1 MRIICL
7 ITKHC
12 KAMQLTAF
20 VRSISSMNGRTYK
33 VIRVMKLTS
42 IFLLAACLQ
51 LSAKGLGQ
59 SVTLKLKDAPLEKVF
74 VEIEKQTAYTFV
86 YTDNFLQDA
95 RKVTVDISNFSIEKT
110 LEICLKDQPFS
121 YVINDKFIVI
131 KKKEQSP
138 NPEATNVIALIDISG
153 KVTNEEG
160 NPLSGASVKVK
171 GTEKGTTTNNDGVF
185 VLKGVNNDAVLE
197 ISFIGYQLYIV
208 VVNNKTSI
216 VANLKLK
223 PENLDEVIINKGYY
237 TEKQKTSVS
246 NVARITAKDIEK
258 QPVQNVLLALQG
270 RVPGLVVTQNSSL
283 AGTSVTV
290 RVQGENSIAN
300 GNDPLYVVDGVPID
314 AQLPTTGVSG
324 ALFAYVPGG
333 Q

>member
-1 MRIICL
+1 
-7 ITKHC
+7 
-12 KAMQLTAF
+12 MQLTAF

-333 Q
+333 QMSYGNP